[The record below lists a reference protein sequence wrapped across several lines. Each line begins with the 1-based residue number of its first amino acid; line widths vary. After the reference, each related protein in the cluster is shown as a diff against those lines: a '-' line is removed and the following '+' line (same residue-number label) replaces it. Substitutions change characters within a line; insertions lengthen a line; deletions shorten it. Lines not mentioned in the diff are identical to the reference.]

1 MFLGQKIERK
11 KYNKKKRNNEKLQ
24 LDDIKQNDDMDFDL
38 LIKKL
43 QYVIRKSGPFRKMK
57 RGKAK
62 DKQQKHGNDLI
73 KSGADQQRNRWSING
88 RATKII

>member
-1 MFLGQKIERK
+1 
-11 KYNKKKRNNEKLQ
+11 
-24 LDDIKQNDDMDFDL
+24 MDFDL

-73 KSGADQQRNRWSING
+73 KSGADQQRNRLLIRTSFSRWPEEVKKSGFLN
-88 RATKII
+88 TFLNNFLKQKL